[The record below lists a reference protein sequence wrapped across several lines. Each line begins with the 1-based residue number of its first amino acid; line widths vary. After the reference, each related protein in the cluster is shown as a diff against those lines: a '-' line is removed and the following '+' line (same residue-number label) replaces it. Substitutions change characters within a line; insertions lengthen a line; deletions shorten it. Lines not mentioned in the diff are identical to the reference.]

1 MMGPHRI
8 WTVIPVK
15 RFSAA
20 KLRLAPIL
28 NAGER
33 AELARTMFED
43 VLDTLKQCEDV
54 VSEIIVVTSDF
65 DAAASARHR
74 GLTVVLDEPECG
86 INAAITH
93 AIDTISPVADSGLV
107 VIPSDIPQV
116 SRTAVARAAAAIEKS
131 PSLAIVEAADDG
143 GTNLFALRPIGAVPP
158 LFGQRSFALH
168 RSAALR
174 AGIPVQTL
182 RIPELSLDIDRP
194 ANLKAFLALGSRTR
208 THEFLI
214 RIGMLERIAQ
224 SHDVVMRPL
233 DQTVAGA

>member
-1 MMGPHRI
+1 MMGPLRI
-8 WTVIPVK
+8 WTVVPVK

-20 KLRLAPIL
+20 KFRLAPIL

-43 VLDTLKQCEDV
+43 VLDTLKQCEDL
-54 VSEIIVVTSDF
+54 VSEMIVVTSDS
-65 DAAASARHR
+65 DAAALARCR
-74 GLTVVLDEPECG
+74 GLTVVPDEPECG
-86 INAAITH
+86 INVAIAH
-93 AIDTISPVADSGLV
+93 AIDTIRPSADSGLM

-116 SRTAVARAAAAIEKS
+116 SPAAVARAAAAIEKS
-131 PSLAIVEAADDG
+131 PSLAIAEATDDG

-158 LFGQRSFALH
+158 LFGRHSFALH

-174 AGIPVQTL
+174 AGIPVRVL

-194 ANLKAFLALGSRTR
+194 ENLKAFLALGSRTR

-214 RIGMLERIAQ
+214 RIGVHERIADN
-224 SHDVVMRPL
+224 HDVVMRPL
-233 DQTVAGA
+233 DQTVAEA